1 MAPVSAGELTAW
13 LAAFTL
19 TQIVE
24 VPIYAICLKNRRLR
38 WVWAFGASV
47 LTHPCIFLLL
57 PRIWPGGHLTYVA
70 SAEAVAVGGEAIY
83 LAALGVP
90 RSIAWALL
98 ANGASLAVG
107 LASRALFGWP

>member
-1 MAPVSAGELTAW
+1 MEAVSAGELSAW
-13 LAAFTL
+13 LAAFAL
-19 TQIVE
+19 TQAVE

-38 WVWAFGASV
+38 WAWAFVAS
-47 LTHPCIFLLL
+47 LITHPCIFLLL

-70 SAEAVAVGGEAIY
+70 SAEAVAVGGEAID

-98 ANGASLAVG
+98 ANGASLGAG
-107 LASRALFGWP
+107 LASRALFAWP